1 MAVTFSVLIIRQ
13 NTKNKRIEDSGHW
26 FITITICNKQQGLFV
41 QCKGLKVVSHFSSH
55 SFSAVLYF
63 LTQEI

>member
-26 FITITICNKQQGLFV
+26 LIFISNKQQGLFV
-41 QCKGLKVVSHFSSH
+41 QCTGLKVVSHFSSH
-55 SFSAVLYF
+55 SFLGVLYL